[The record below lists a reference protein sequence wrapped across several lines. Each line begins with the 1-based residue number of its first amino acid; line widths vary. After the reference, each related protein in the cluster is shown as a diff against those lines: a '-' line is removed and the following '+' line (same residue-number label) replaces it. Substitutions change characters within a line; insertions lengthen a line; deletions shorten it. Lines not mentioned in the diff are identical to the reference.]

1 MENTQVS
8 AKKIIINYG
17 LLLGIVSVVF
27 GVILYVTD
35 SYMDQNWMHSLI
47 GFLILIGAI
56 VYGIKAYKTANGGFL
71 TLGEGIK
78 VGIGIALVGGLIS
91 VVWTL
96 LLMQVIEPDMMER
109 MAEVSREKMQ
119 EQYPDFTQEQ
129 LDQSAAMAEKFSSPF
144 IISAFSLLFNLFFG
158 FIFALI
164 ASLVMQKKQTFN

>member
-8 AKKIIINYG
+8 TKKIIVNYG

-35 SYMDQNWMHSLI
+35 GYMDQNWVHSLI
-47 GFLILIGAI
+47 GFIILIGGI
-56 VYGIKAYKTANGGFL
+56 VFGIKAYKTANGGFL
-71 TLGEGIK
+71 TLGEGLK
-78 VGIGIALVGGLIS
+78 VGIGIALIGGLIS
-91 VVWTL
+91 VIWTL
-96 LLMQVIEPDMMER
+96 LLMQVIEPDMMEK
-109 MAEVSREKMQ
+109 MAEISREKMQ

-158 FIFALI
+158 FIFSLV
-164 ASLVMQKKQTFN
+164 ASLVMQKKTNF